1 MLNDSFEQAAEFAAS
16 AMRSMQEHGIA
27 PTPANFQ
34 IWYSYASGR
43 DAALNRAIDILA
55 SNDCEFNEERNAE
68 IYEQFFGVDAHRAA
82 IEAVGNRLEEF
93 VSRIAGDIGEAR
105 DDVAAF
111 GDRVADLSGPVGE
124 SISAAELRGIAHKLV
139 EEARAVVSR
148 GAALERKLDA
158 AKNEVTDLRRSL
170 VETRKEATTDKL
182 TGIANRREFERH
194 LQLEAQ
200 AAGETGAPLSL
211 IFLDVDRFKDFND
224 RHGHRIGDEV
234 LKLVAG
240 KLRNRVRDR
249 DLVARFGGEEFVALL
264 PDTPLEDAAQVAER
278 IRVALASSIVRHRA
292 SGEAYGTVTASFG
305 IATYC
310 PGEALEY
317 FVQRADE
324 ALYRAKRDGR
334 NRVELADN
342 EVVVESVD
350 IEQVIVPDE
359 PVPHEAAAS

>member
-1 MLNDSFEQAAEFAAS
+1 MLNDSFEQAAEYAAS
-16 AMRSMQEHGIA
+16 AVRLMQEHGIA

-43 DAALNRAIDILA
+43 DPALNRAIDILD
-55 SNDCEFNEERNAE
+55 SNGCEFSEERNAE

-105 DDVAAF
+105 EGVAAF
-111 GDRVADLSGPVGE
+111 GHRVADLSAPMGE
-124 SISAAELRGIAHKLV
+124 SITATELREIARRLM
-139 EEARAVVSR
+139 EEAREVVSR
-148 GAALERKLDA
+148 GVVLERKLNA
-158 AKNEVTDLRRSL
+158 AKNEVMDLRQSL

-182 TGIANRREFERH
+182 TGIANRREFERR

-211 IFLDVDRFKDFND
+211 IFLDVDDFKDFND
-224 RHGHRIGDEV
+224 RHGHKIGDEV

-249 DLVARFGGEEFVALL
+249 DLVARYGGEEFVTLL

-278 IRVALASSIVRHRA
+278 IRAALASSIVRHRT

-334 NRVELADN
+334 NRVELATS
-342 EVVVESVD
+342 EVAVESVD
-350 IEQVIVPDE
+350 IEDAIALDVSVRD
-359 PVPHEAAAS
+359 EAAAS